1 MSSHP
6 FFHFLTSKVFVYFP
20 LLKHCFFLNLSLK
33 EPCFVQLL
41 SLATMLSLTPSL
53 SPLLQAFFF
62 HFLFFSLHSNFNF
75 LLVLFFMLFCIQRS
89 QLIMSSKTEETP
101 ATEEAS
107 KETESTA
114 EFAPVVQVNASN
126 ISKGKERR
134 AFFFSFFRFA
144 YSFFSSCILLLQLF
158 VIIIFYSHV
167 YLLRF
172 KQLERVEVRTHEE
185 QEEILFEEF
194 CVFLFSFFFPLFFVS
209 LSLSVSFL
217 LDGVSFTSTARVS

>member
-1 MSSHP
+1 MVRLLFIWGSKTGKWAHIL

-134 AFFFSFFRFA
+134 AFFFLFLSLCLFFFFIVYSSFTTIRYYHFLL
-144 YSFFSSCILLLQLF
+144 SCI
-158 VIIIFYSHV
+158 
-167 YLLRF
+167 
-172 KQLERVEVRTHEE
+172 
-185 QEEILFEEF
+185 
-194 CVFLFSFFFPLFFVS
+194 
-209 LSLSVSFL
+209 
-217 LDGVSFTSTARVS
+217 STTF